1 MSAISE
7 VGSGCPP
14 LFERFV
20 GTMPLSYSSATRT
33 RAVWLSPS
41 PASETL
47 PFMPVYL
54 GALTSILDSGSGS
67 VYQIERKLAWARE
80 QGEGAGTGPHLAAR

>member
-41 PASETL
+41 PALETL
-47 PFMPVYL
+47 PFMPVYP
-54 GALTSILDSGSGS
+54 GIRTSILDSGSGS
-67 VYQIERKLAWARE
+67 VYQIERNLPWAWQQAR
-80 QGEGAGTGPHLAAR
+80 GHHFAAS

>member
-33 RAVWLSPS
+33 RAVWLSPT

-47 PFMPVYL
+47 PFLPGCPGV
-54 GALTSILDSGSGS
+54 GTSILDSGSGL

-80 QGEGAGTGPHLAAR
+80 QAQVLTSLQIDG